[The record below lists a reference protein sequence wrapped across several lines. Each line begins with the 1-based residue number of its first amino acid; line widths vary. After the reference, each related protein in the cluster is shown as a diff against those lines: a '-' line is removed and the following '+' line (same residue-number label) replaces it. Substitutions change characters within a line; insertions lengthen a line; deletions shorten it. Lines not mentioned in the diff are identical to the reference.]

1 MQRMNR
7 RDFLISASLASLALA
22 LPGCSTRRTPPPG
35 DLSMDRDRFPQ
46 SVASGDPR
54 PQAVLLWTRLQLA
67 PGQSEAPLWLQL
79 SETDDFAQARALP
92 LRALAEHDGC
102 VRLRLTDLQPGT
114 RYHYRFV
121 VDTPEGWRSSPIG
134 RTRTAPADDS
144 EAPLRFALLSCQ
156 DYGGRWYNSLLPLL
170 EQELDFVLH
179 VGDFI
184 YETAGDPQFQSD
196 SAERRVVFDDLD
208 GALKLGSTERPYY
221 AARSLDNYRQLH
233 RTVRTDPV
241 LQQLLERAPLIAI
254 WDDHEFADDSWQDV
268 ATHHDGR
275 FDERDRERRRNAEQA
290 WFEYLPA
297 DPEGMLDAQGAMPA
311 REALFP
317 TTRIW
322 RGLRFGRVLDLSL
335 IDTRSERPDHLVPE
349 DAFPGELLYTEAELG
364 EALPGLGIDP
374 ATLDDYLLP
383 FIDLDSAEHAAL
395 KPTLVGLLSA
405 AALREGLS
413 NEAAMAYAQRCAR
426 GRIALPVLAALLQ
439 RWNSSA
445 PEAMRAEIPTTEAAA
460 GRGLCWASVGKT
472 GLFSS
477 VGSRYFVLQAPWQAL
492 AALRGAEDS
501 PLSSAQRDW
510 LLQRLQASDAVW
522 KTVAS
527 SISFTPIE
535 LDLSLPELG
544 APPLLARRF
553 LLNVDHW
560 DGFPRARS
568 RLLEAMDAAGGA
580 LLLSGD
586 IHAAFAT
593 QHSARSVEITTPA
606 VSSTTLADIL
616 ASEVERDPNTAEVGR
631 RMVEQLDAL
640 IVHGD
645 PRVQHARTR
654 LHGVTLI
661 EARMDALDVQLLCL
675 PPDACRDQGYAD
687 PAHLAVRRIRQ
698 AFVVDA
704 ATRTL
709 RLLTG

>member
-1 MQRMNR
+1 MPRINR
-7 RDFLISASLASLALA
+7 RDFLICASLSSLALS
-22 LPGCSTRRTPPPG
+22 LPGCSANASPPMG
-35 DLSMDRDRFPQ
+35 QVTLDRARFPQ

-54 PQAVLLWTRLQLA
+54 PQAVLLWTRLLLRD
-67 PGQSEAPLWLQL
+67 EAREAGLWLQV
-79 SETDDFAQARALP
+79 SDSDDFVQPRSLALS
-92 LRALAEHDGC
+92 ALAEHEGC
-102 VRLRLTDLQPGT
+102 VRVRLSDLQPGT
-114 RYHYRFV
+114 RYYYRFV
-121 VDTPEGWRSSPIG
+121 VDTVDGWRSSPIG
-134 RTRTAPADDS
+134 RTRTAPAVDS

-170 EQELDFVLH
+170 DEELDFILH

-196 SAERRVVFDDLD
+196 SAERRIVFDDLE

-241 LQQLLERAPLIAI
+241 LQQLLERAPLIAM

-268 ATHHDGR
+268 ATHHDAR

-317 TTRIW
+317 ATRIW
-322 RGLRFGRVLDLSL
+322 RGLRFGKVLDLAL

-374 ATLDDYLLP
+374 VTLEDSLLHYV
-383 FIDLDSAEHAAL
+383 DLDSAEHAAL

-405 AALREGLS
+405 AALGEGLS

-426 GRIALPVLAALLQ
+426 GRIALPVLDALLR
-439 RWNSSA
+439 RWNASA
-445 PEAMRAEIPTTEAAA
+445 PEAMRAEIPTAEAAA

-501 PLSSAQRDW
+501 PLSPAQRDW

-544 APPLLARRF
+544 APALLARRF

-560 DGFPRARS
+560 DGFPLARRA
-568 RLLEAMDAAGGA
+568 LLDAFDAAGGTV
-580 LLLSGD
+580 LLSGD

-593 QHSARSVEITTPA
+593 QHSSRSIELTTPA

-616 ASEVERDPNTAEVGR
+616 GSEVERDPNTAEVSR

-645 PRVQHARTR
+645 PCVRHARTR

-661 EARMDALDVQLLCL
+661 EAHMDHLDARFLCL
-675 PPDACRDQGYAD
+675 PPQACRT
-687 PAHLAVRRIRQ
+687 PAYDDSTALRAQTQITR
-698 AFVVDA
+698 FYVDA
-704 ATRTL
+704 ASR
-709 RLLTG
+709 RLQPE

>member
-7 RDFLISASLASLALA
+7 RDFLISASLSSLVLA
-22 LPGCSTRRTPPPG
+22 LPGCSTQRTPPAG
-35 DLSMDRDRFPQ
+35 EVSEDRERFPQ

-54 PQAVLLWTRLQLA
+54 PQAVLLWTRLSLA
-67 PGQSEAPLWLQL
+67 PGQIESPLWLQI
-79 SETDDFAQARALP
+79 DAAADFANART
-92 LRALAEHDGC
+92 LAVTARSEHDGC
-102 VRLRLTDLQPGT
+102 VRLRLTGLQPGT

-121 VDTPEGWRSSPIG
+121 VDTPAGWRSSPVG
-134 RTRTAPADDS
+134 RTRTAPAADS

-156 DYGGRWYNSLLPLL
+156 DYGGRWFNSLLPLL
-170 EQELDFVLH
+170 EEDLDFVLH

-184 YETAGDPQFQSD
+184 YETAGDPQFQSEN
-196 SAERRVVFDDLD
+196 SERRIAFDDLA
-208 GALKLGSTERPYY
+208 GAIRLGSEAQPYY

-241 LQQLLERAPLIAI
+241 LQQLLERTPLIAL

-268 ATHHDGR
+268 ATHRDGR
-275 FDERDRERRRNAEQA
+275 IDERDRERRRNAEQA

-297 DPEGMLDAQGAMPA
+297 DPEGMLDAQGAAPA

-317 TTRIW
+317 AARIW
-322 RGLRFGRVLDLSL
+322 RGLRFGRVLDLAL

-349 DAFPGELLYTEAELG
+349 DAFPGELLYTEAELR
-364 EALPGLGIDP
+364 EALPGVGIDP
-374 ATLDDYLLP
+374 ARLEESLLP
-383 FIDLDSAEHAAL
+383 FIDLDSAGHAAL
-395 KPTLVGLLSA
+395 KPTLVGLLNA
-405 AALREGLS
+405 AATREGLS
-413 NEAAMAYAQRCAR
+413 SEAAMAYAQRCAR
-426 GRIALPVLAALLQ
+426 GRMALPVLAALLQ
-439 RWNSSA
+439 RWNASA
-445 PEAMRAEIPTTEAAA
+445 PETMRAEIPTTEAAA
-460 GRGLCWASVGKT
+460 GRGLCWASLGKT
-472 GLFSS
+472 ALFSS

-501 PLSSAQRDW
+501 PLSPAQRDW

-560 DGFPRARS
+560 DGFPQARRA
-568 RLLEAMDAAGGA
+568 LLEAFDAAGGA

-616 ASEVERDPNTAEVGR
+616 GSEVERDPNTAEVGR
-631 RMVEQLDAL
+631 RMVDAL
-640 IVHGD
+640 DRLIAHGD
-645 PRVQHARTR
+645 PRVRHARTR
-654 LHGVTLI
+654 VHGVTLI
-661 EARMDALDVQLLCL
+661 EARRDALQVQLLCL
-675 PPDACRDQGYAD
+675 PPDVCRERAYAD
-687 PAHLAVRRIRQ
+687 PAALGAQRIRH
-698 AFVVDA
+698 AFAVDA

-709 RLLTG
+709 RPLTG

>member
-1 MQRMNR
+1 MPRINR
-7 RDFLISASLASLALA
+7 RNFLICASLSSLALT
-22 LPGCSTRRTPPPG
+22 LPGCRADASPPAGQVLP
-35 DLSMDRDRFPQ
+35 DRGRFPQ

-54 PQAVLLWTRLQLA
+54 PQAVLLWTRLLLRD
-67 PGQSEAPLWLQL
+67 GVREAPLWLQV
-79 SETDDFAQARALP
+79 SATDDFAQPRSL
-92 LRALAEHDGC
+92 LLSALADHDGC
-102 VRLRLTDLQPGT
+102 VRVRLTDLAPGT

-134 RTRTAPADDS
+134 RTRTAPAADS

-170 EQELDFVLH
+170 DEELDFVLH

-196 SAERRVVFDDLD
+196 SAERRIVFDDLD
-208 GALKLGSTERPYY
+208 GALKLGSAERPYY

-275 FDERDRERRRNAEQA
+275 VDERDRERRRNAEQA

-317 TTRIW
+317 STRIW
-322 RGLRFGRVLDLSL
+322 RGLRFGRLLDLAL

-349 DAFPGELLYTEAELG
+349 DAFPGELLYTEAELR
-364 EALPGLGIDP
+364 EALPAHGIDP
-374 ATLDDYLLP
+374 ATIEDSLLP
-383 FIDLDSAEHAAL
+383 WIDLDSAEHGAL
-395 KPTLVGLLSA
+395 KPTLVGLLNA
-405 AALREGLS
+405 AAMREGLS
-413 NEAAMAYAQRCAR
+413 AEAAMAYAQRCAR

-439 RWNSSA
+439 RWNAST
-445 PEAMRAEIPTTEAAA
+445 PEAMRAAIPSAEAAQ
-460 GRGLCWASVGKT
+460 GRGLCWASLGKT

-492 AALRGAEDS
+492 AALRSAQAS
-501 PLSSAQRDW
+501 PLSEAQRDW
-510 LLQRLQASDAVW
+510 LLQRLRESDAMW

-560 DGFPRARS
+560 DGFPQARRA
-568 RLLEAMDAAGGA
+568 LLDAFDEAGGA

-593 QHSARSVEITTPA
+593 KHSARSIEITTPA

-616 ASEVERDPNTAEVGR
+616 ASEVERDPNTADVGR
-631 RMVEQLDAL
+631 RLVEQLDAL

-645 PRVQHARTR
+645 PRVLHARTR

-675 PPDACRDQGYAD
+675 PPEACRERRYDD
-687 PAHLAVRRIRQ
+687 PAALRVQLQISRFR
-698 AFVVDA
+698 VDA
-704 ATRTL
+704 RSR
-709 RLLTG
+709 RLQSA

>member
-1 MQRMNR
+1 MLRMNR
-7 RDFLISASLASLALA
+7 RDFLISASLSTLVLA
-22 LPGCSTRRTPPPG
+22 LPGCSSRPAPPAG
-35 DLSMDRDRFPQ
+35 DLSVDRNRFPQ

-67 PGQSEAPLWLQL
+67 PGQSEAQLWLQL
-79 SETDDFAQARALP
+79 SETDDFTQARTLP

-121 VDTPEGWRSSPIG
+121 VDTPEGWRSSPSG
-134 RTRTAPADDS
+134 RTRTAPAADS

-170 EQELDFVLH
+170 EEELDFVLH

-184 YETAGDPQFQSD
+184 YETAGDPQFQSEN
-196 SAERRVVFDDLD
+196 SERRIMFDDLD
-208 GALKLGSTERPYY
+208 GALKLGSTERPYH
-221 AARSLDNYRQLH
+221 AANSLDNYRQLH

-241 LQQLLERAPLIAI
+241 LQRLLERAPLVAI

-268 ATHHDGR
+268 ATHLDGR
-275 FDERDRERRRNAEQA
+275 VDERDRERRRNAEQA

-297 DPEGMLDAQGAMPA
+297 DPEGMLDAEGTAPA

-317 TTRIW
+317 ATRIW
-322 RGLRFGRVLDLSL
+322 RGLRFGRVLELSL

-349 DAFPGELLYTEAELG
+349 DAFPGELLYTEAELR
-364 EALPGLGIDP
+364 EALPGVGIDP
-374 ATLDDYLLP
+374 ATLEDSLLP
-383 FIDLDSAEHAAL
+383 WLDLEAAEHAAL

-439 RWNSSA
+439 RWNASA

-460 GRGLCWASVGKT
+460 GRGLCWASLGKT

-477 VGSRYFVLQAPWQAL
+477 VGSRYFVLQAPWQVL

-510 LLQRLQASDAVW
+510 LLQRLQASNAVW

-544 APPLLARRF
+544 APPLLSRRF

-560 DGFPRARS
+560 DGFPQAR
-568 RLLEAMDAAGGA
+568 RDLLDAFDAAGGA
-580 LLLSGD
+580 VLLSGD

-593 QHSARSVEITTPA
+593 QHSAGSIEITTPA

-616 ASEVERDPNTAEVGR
+616 ASEVERDPNTAQVGR

-645 PRVQHARTR
+645 PRVKHARTR
-654 LHGVTLI
+654 VHGVTLI
-661 EARMDALDVQLLCL
+661 EARIDALDVRLLCL
-675 PPDACRDQGYAD
+675 PPEACRERGYDDA
-687 PAHLAVRRIRQ
+687 PALRAQLQITRFRI
-698 AFVVDA
+698 DA
-704 ATRTL
+704 TTRSL
-709 RLLTG
+709 HHA

>member
-1 MQRMNR
+1 M
-7 RDFLISASLASLALA
+7 
-22 LPGCSTRRTPPPG
+22 
-35 DLSMDRDRFPQ
+35 
-46 SVASGDPR
+46 
-54 PQAVLLWTRLQLA
+54 
-67 PGQSEAPLWLQL
+67 
-79 SETDDFAQARALP
+79 
-92 LRALAEHDGC
+92 
-102 VRLRLTDLQPGT
+102 RLRLTELQPGS
-114 RYHYRFV
+114 RYHYRFLI
-121 VDTPEGWRSSPIG
+121 DTPQGWRSSPIG
-134 RTRTAPADDS
+134 RTRTAPASDS

-170 EQELDFVLH
+170 KEELDFVLH

-184 YETAGDPQFQSD
+184 YETAGDPQFQSEN
-196 SAERRVVFDDLD
+196 SERRIVFDDTA
-208 GALKLGSTERPYY
+208 GALRLGSAERPYY
-221 AARSLDNYRQLH
+221 AANSLDNYRQLH

-275 FDERDRERRRNAEQA
+275 VDERDRERRRNAEQA

-297 DPEGMLDAQGAMPA
+297 DPEGMLDAQGAMPT

-317 TTRIW
+317 GTRIW
-322 RGLRFGRVLDLSL
+322 RGLRFGRVLDLAL

-349 DAFPGELLYTEAELG
+349 DAFPGELVHTEAELR
-364 EALPGLGIDP
+364 EALPALGIDP
-374 ATLDDYLLP
+374 ASIEDSLLP
-383 FIDLDSAEHAAL
+383 LIDLDADEHAAL
-395 KPTLVGLLSA
+395 KPTLVALLNA
-405 AALREGLS
+405 AAVREGLGD
-413 NEAAMAYAQRCAR
+413 EAAMAYAQRCAR
-426 GRIALPVLAALLQ
+426 GRIALPVLAALVQ
-439 RWNSSA
+439 RWNASA
-445 PEAMRAEIPTTEAAA
+445 PAAMRAQIPEAAA
-460 GRGLCWASVGKT
+460 AHERGLCWASVGKT

-492 AALRGAEDS
+492 AALRAAQAS
-501 PLSSAQRDW
+501 PLSETQRDW
-510 LLQRLQASDAVW
+510 LLQRLQRSDAVW
-522 KTVAS
+522 KAVAS

-535 LDLSLPELG
+535 LDLALPELG

-560 DGFPRARS
+560 DGFPQARRA
-568 RLLEAMDAAGGA
+568 LLDAFDAAGGA
-580 LLLSGD
+580 VLLSGD

-640 IVHGD
+640 ILHGD

-654 LHGVTLI
+654 VHGVSLI
-661 EARMDALDVQLLCL
+661 EARMDALEVQLLCL
-675 PPDACRDQGYAD
+675 PPEVCRSRGYEDAGALHEKLQITRF
-687 PAHLAVRRIRQ
+687 RI
-698 AFVVDA
+698 DA
-704 ATRTL
+704 ATRSL
-709 RLLTG
+709 RSA

>member
-7 RDFLISASLASLALA
+7 RDFLISASLSSLALT
-22 LPGCSTRRTPPPG
+22 LPGCSTRRTPPAG
-35 DLSMDRDRFPQ
+35 ELSVDRGRFPQ

-67 PGQSEAPLWLQL
+67 SGQIESPLWLQIDE
-79 SETDDFAQARALP
+79 SADFAKARTLALTA
-92 LRALAEHDGC
+92 RSEHDGC
-102 VRLRLTDLQPGT
+102 LRLRLTDLQPGT

-121 VDTPEGWRSSPIG
+121 VDTPEGWRSSSIG
-134 RTRTAPADDS
+134 RTRTAPAADS

-170 EQELDFVLH
+170 EEELDFVLH

-196 SAERRVVFDDLD
+196 NAERRVVFDDLD
-208 GALKLGSTERPYY
+208 GALKLGSAERPYY

-275 FDERDRERRRNAEQA
+275 VDERDRERRRNAEQA

-297 DPEGMLDAQGAMPA
+297 DPEDMLDAKGATPA

-317 TTRIW
+317 ATRIW
-322 RGLRFGRVLDLSL
+322 RGLRFGRVLDLAL
-335 IDTRSERPDHLVPE
+335 IDTRSERPDHRVPE

-364 EALPGLGIDP
+364 EALPSLGIDP
-374 ATLDDYLLP
+374 ATLDDSLLP
-383 FIDLDSAEHAAL
+383 FIDLDSPEHAAL
-395 KPTLVGLLSA
+395 KPTLVGLLNA
-405 AALREGLS
+405 AATREGLS
-413 NEAAMAYAQRCAR
+413 NEAAMAYAQRCAG
-426 GRIALPVLAALLQ
+426 GRIALPVLGALLQ
-439 RWNSSA
+439 RWNASA
-445 PEAMRAEIPTTEAAA
+445 PEAMRAEIPTAEAAA

-472 GLFSS
+472 ALFSS
-477 VGSRYFVLQAPWQAL
+477 VGSRYFVLQAPWRAL
-492 AALRGAEDS
+492 AALRGGEDS
-501 PLSSAQRDW
+501 PLSPTQRNW
-510 LLQRLQASDAVW
+510 LLQRLQTSDAAW
-522 KTVAS
+522 KTVGS

-560 DGFPRARS
+560 DGFPQAR
-568 RLLEAMDAAGGA
+568 RDLLDAFDAAGGA
-580 LLLSGD
+580 VLLSGD

-631 RMVEQLDAL
+631 RMVDALDRL

-654 LHGVTLI
+654 VHGVTLI

-675 PPDACRDQGYAD
+675 PPEACRERRYAD
-687 PAHLAVRRIRQ
+687 TRALREQLQITRFRI
-698 AFVVDA
+698 DA
-704 ATRTL
+704 ATRGL
-709 RLLTG
+709 RPA